1 MYTGSR
7 CGGGLNFYPNVYT
20 LVREEVSASADIATH
35 TRTYTC
41 IHAYTGEQTHR

>member
-20 LVREEVSASADIATH
+20 LVREEVSASARHGDTH
-35 TRTYTC
+35 THAHVCTC
-41 IHAYTGEQTHR
+41 IYG